1 MSYVT
6 NVILATWID
15 DGGSD
20 DKHPNVNILNAW
32 LEKRWGKLTQVNQ
45 LATNNSGKVMECDIF
60 MGAFNYLDV
69 EGFVAAFRAI
79 PWEMPESAQ
88 LLMKTEQEKQ
98 FKMFYVSAP

>member
-6 NVILATWID
+6 NVILATCID

-20 DKHPNVNILNAW
+20 DEHPNVDALNTW

-45 LATNNSGKVMECDIF
+45 LANEGGKAIECDIF
-60 MGAFNYLDV
+60 IGAFNYLDV

-88 LLMKTEQEKQ
+88 LLMKTEQEEQ
-98 FKMFYVSAP
+98 FAMYPSGP